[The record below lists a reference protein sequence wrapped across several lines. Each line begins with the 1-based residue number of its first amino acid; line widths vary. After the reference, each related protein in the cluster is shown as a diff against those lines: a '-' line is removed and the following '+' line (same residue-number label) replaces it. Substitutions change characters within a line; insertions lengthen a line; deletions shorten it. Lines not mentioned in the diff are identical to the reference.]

1 MPIGAT
7 VLVWVSSTPT
17 TKHLLH
23 WLKVNSSRGRNDVMW
38 TLITISFSKFFPRI
52 QFNRRGE
59 FGFGLNQCH
68 VPISLLHVRRS
79 HAGAFVDQI
88 FQGNMFE
95 PIGWGMW
102 EGSPYAN
109 DYNLKEDVVSASQS
123 EGVPSSKY
131 LPGGHT
137 TPTCGKN
144 SMDLNH
150 KTFSNNLECTELH

>member
-1 MPIGAT
+1 
-7 VLVWVSSTPT
+7 
-17 TKHLLH
+17 
-23 WLKVNSSRGRNDVMW
+23 
-38 TLITISFSKFFPRI
+38 
-52 QFNRRGE
+52 
-59 FGFGLNQCH
+59 
-68 VPISLLHVRRS
+68 
-79 HAGAFVDQI
+79 
-88 FQGNMFE
+88 MFE

-109 DYNLKEDVVSASQS
+109 DYNLKEDVVSASRS
-123 EGVPSSKY
+123 ESVPSSKY